1 MIRVR
6 VTLMIGYRRAN
17 RRYILLVLVLTAITL
32 ITLDS
37 RRDDSGALGAVGRA
51 AHAIVSPIDRAVN
64 AVTTP
69 IGDWFDGITDG
80 KSLKEENRD
89 LRAQLGALEDDQRRA
104 EAALTQNE
112 TFRRLLE
119 LPVLADIP
127 RVNARIVNRSIGNF
141 DWTITLDKGQEAG
154 ISRNMVV
161 LGPDGL
167 VGRIIE
173 AWDGGS
179 KVRLLIDPNSGV
191 GVRVL
196 PALVSSVAQGVAGSD
211 ELRVELDENA
221 PPVNVG
227 DNVVT
232 SGIEQ
237 SDFPEGLS
245 VGQVTEVEPRG
256 PARHGRAG
264 ETVDGIRR
272 PRVRDGAQVGAGSG
286 SGHDHHDDHDDHDGA
301 GSGDHD
307 RAGARGRIRG

>member
-1 MIRVR
+1 
-6 VTLMIGYRRAN
+6 MIGYRRAN

-245 VGQVTEVEPRG
+245 VGQVTEVEPREDRLGTVVRVKPWTGFGGLEYVTVLKWVPGQG
-256 PARHGRAG
+256 PVTTTTTTTTTTTVPVP
-264 ETVDGIRR
+264 ETTTAPATADE
-272 PRVRDGAQVGAGSG
+272 SE
-286 SGHDHHDDHDDHDGA
+286 
-301 GSGDHD
+301 GDN
-307 RAGARGRIRG
+307 